1 MFLKSKIFR
10 VQKMTW
16 LDTSACFIRTSQSW
30 KLIPSKLEKNP
41 NHFNP
46 KKNVYI
52 ITACFSKDQLVQ
64 MIFGVTQCNSIGI
77 VFHVWP
83 SKFERTKLLNFKTK
97 DFACHKKK
105 NIKTRSYF
113 HVPHLPLFPQ
123 LEPQGFYPEP
133 KNYPKGGYE
142 FWSWAQNTFPKG
154 RFGF

>member
-105 NIKTRSYF
+105 TSKHAHIFTCHTCLCFHSLSPKDFILSQKTTQKVGTSF
-113 HVPHLPLFPQ
+113 D
-123 LEPQGFYPEP
+123 LEPKTPSQKVG
-133 KNYPKGGYE
+133 
-142 FWSWAQNTFPKG
+142 
-154 RFGF
+154 

>member
-105 NIKTRSYF
+105 HQNTLIFSRATPAFVSTAWAPRILSWAKKLPKRWVRVLILS
-113 HVPHLPLFPQ
+113 PKHLP
-123 LEPQGFYPEP
+123 
-133 KNYPKGGYE
+133 K
-142 FWSWAQNTFPKG
+142 
-154 RFGF
+154 R